1 MDKFLKMASPKF
13 QSHRIKTVDKKK
25 TFTKMCRKWVN
36 KNQELTDYS
45 LISVNMSIV
54 IDMLLMYNF

>member
-13 QSHRIKTVDKKK
+13 HSHRIKTVDKKK
-25 TFTKMCRKWVN
+25 TFTNMCRKWDN
-36 KNQELTDYS
+36 KSQELTDYS

-54 IDMLLMYNF
+54 IDMPLMYNF